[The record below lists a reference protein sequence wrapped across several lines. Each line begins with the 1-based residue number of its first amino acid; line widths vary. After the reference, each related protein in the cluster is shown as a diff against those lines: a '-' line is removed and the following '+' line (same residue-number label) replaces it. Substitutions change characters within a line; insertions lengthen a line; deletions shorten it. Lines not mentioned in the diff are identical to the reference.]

1 VIFGVEQPGIS
12 GVRGEQRQGTNGHKA
27 PVVFGCA
34 ALDITDLIGEME
46 VLPIDVPLARPAFDG
61 LPAH

>member
-1 VIFGVEQPGIS
+1 
-12 GVRGEQRQGTNGHKA
+12 
-27 PVVFGCA
+27 VFGCA